1 MSFILCIYM
10 NNKGQLYPEVL
21 LLPGLL
27 LHVLQKHRQLIEN
40 NRFVIKRYYQMIEQE
55 VTFLFS
61 TNMLLLNKWNR
72 IISGNHPLSIC
83 IKQKNLWYHRLRSY
97 LKKSWHSYI
106 CYVYIWKICKEHWN
120 GLASIPKAS
129 NRCFVNIL
137 LNNCFPSFIP
147 HKLGSQWMYVTR
159 K

>member
-1 MSFILCIYM
+1 MWV
-10 NNKGQLYPEVL
+10 LYCAYTWITRVNYIRKFCCSL
-21 LLPGLL
+21 DFCCMCFKNIGNL
-27 LHVLQKHRQLIEN
+27 N

-83 IKQKNLWYHRLRSY
+83 IKQNTFGIIDYVLYML
-97 LKKSWHSYI
+97 
-106 CYVYIWKICKEHWN
+106 CVYIWKICKEHWH

>member
-83 IKQKNLWYHRLRSY
+83 IKQNTFGIIDYVL
-97 LKKSWHSYI
+97 
-106 CYVYIWKICKEHWN
+106 CYVYIWKICKEHWH
-120 GLASIPKAS
+120 GLGSIPKAS

>member
-1 MSFILCIYM
+1 M

-61 TNMLLLNKWNR
+61 TNMLLLNK
-72 IISGNHPLSIC
+72 
-83 IKQKNLWYHRLRSY
+83 
-97 LKKSWHSYI
+97 
-106 CYVYIWKICKEHWN
+106 
-120 GLASIPKAS
+120 
-129 NRCFVNIL
+129 
-137 LNNCFPSFIP
+137 
-147 HKLGSQWMYVTR
+147 
-159 K
+159 